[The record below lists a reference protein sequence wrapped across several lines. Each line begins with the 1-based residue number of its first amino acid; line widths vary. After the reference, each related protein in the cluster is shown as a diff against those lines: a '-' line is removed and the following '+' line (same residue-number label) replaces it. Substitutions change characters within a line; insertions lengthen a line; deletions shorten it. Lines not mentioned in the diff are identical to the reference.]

1 MRIDRYISNTRII
14 DLSSRDLRSAYSELL
29 DTFGSHL
36 ATPIS
41 RKKVL
46 NELVV
51 REKSLTSYIGEG
63 VALPH
68 ARVSMKRPYAL
79 AVGRCPAGLT
89 FEGRDSYE
97 DIRFVFLL
105 LANEKAKNYL
115 SFLAALARSFQDSS
129 VMDQLWMARD
139 KTEFKNAVRKAFA
152 EADDRPARR
161 RTKFNK
167 LLTDEAAKIAKAA
180 ECSTILVFTDVFPPT
195 LAPRMTFPGFK
206 VVLAGEGVSDEDRA
220 HHRAD
225 ATLAVRALSR
235 SRLSQLRAAILLGLT
250 REIFGFQDRVCC
262 IGGIPDSGQ
271 LDTILVVDVDE
282 EFESVIGQ
290 GDEMLP
296 TDVAAESL
304 ERLTAIATDLATAG
318 REGKSIGAMFILGD
332 HAEVIKRSKQLIL
345 NPFHGYAEEDR
356 SILNPF
362 MDETIKELALID
374 GAFIVQGNGVVE
386 SAGCLIQAKA
396 DEIDLP
402 GGMGTRH
409 AAAAAITQATESLAL
424 VVSSSGQV
432 TYFRKGRMFTLFD
445 KSEGRSL

>member
-1 MRIDRYISNTRII
+1 MRIDRYISNSRII

-29 DTFGSHL
+29 DTFGTQL
-36 ATPIS
+36 TTPAS

-46 NELVV
+46 KELVE

-68 ARVSMKRPYAL
+68 ARVPMKRPYAL

-115 SFLAALARSFQDSS
+115 SFLAALARAFQDNS

-139 KTEFKNAVRKAFA
+139 KNEFKNAVRKAFA
-152 EADDRPARR
+152 ETDDRPARR

-195 LAPRMTFPGFK
+195 LAPRMTFPNFK
-206 VVLAGEGVSDEDRA
+206 VVLAGEGVTEEDQA

-262 IGGIPDSGQ
+262 VGGIPDSGQ
-271 LDTILVVDVDE
+271 LDTVLVVDVDE

-318 REGKSIGAMFILGD
+318 REGKSIGAMFVLGD
-332 HAEVIKRSKQLIL
+332 HEEVIKRSKQLIL

-356 SILNPF
+356 NILNPF

-409 AAAAAITQATESLAL
+409 AAAAAITQTTESLAL

>member
-1 MRIDRYISNTRII
+1 MRIDRYISNSRII

-29 DTFGSHL
+29 DTFGTQL
-36 ATPIS
+36 TTPAS

-46 NELVV
+46 KELVE

-68 ARVSMKRPYAL
+68 ARVPMKRPYAL

-89 FEGRDSYE
+89 FEGKDSYE

-105 LANEKAKNYL
+105 LANEKAQNYL
-115 SFLAALARSFQDSS
+115 SFLAALARAFQDNS

-139 KTEFKNAVRKAFA
+139 KNEFKNAVRNAFA
-152 EADDRPARR
+152 ETDDRPARR

-195 LAPRMTFPGFK
+195 LAPRMTFPNFK
-206 VVLAGEGVSDEDRA
+206 VVLAGEGVTEEDQA

-262 IGGIPDSGQ
+262 VGGIPDSGQ
-271 LDTILVVDVDE
+271 LDTVLVVDVDE

-318 REGKSIGAMFILGD
+318 REGKSIGAMFVLGD
-332 HAEVIKRSKQLIL
+332 HEEVIKRSKQLIL

-356 SILNPF
+356 NILNPF

-409 AAAAAITQATESLAL
+409 AAAAAITQRTESLAL

>member
-1 MRIDRYISNTRII
+1 MRIDRYISNSRII

-29 DTFGSHL
+29 DTFGTQL
-36 ATPIS
+36 TTPAS

-46 NELVV
+46 KELVE

-68 ARVSMKRPYAL
+68 ARVPMKRPYAL

-115 SFLAALARSFQDSS
+115 SFLAALARAFQDNS

-139 KTEFKNAVRKAFA
+139 KNEFKNAVRNAFA
-152 EADDRPARR
+152 ETDDRPARR

-195 LAPRMTFPGFK
+195 LAPRMTFPNFK
-206 VVLAGEGVSDEDRA
+206 VVLAGEGVTEEDQA

-262 IGGIPDSGQ
+262 VGGIPDSGQ
-271 LDTILVVDVDE
+271 LDTVLVVDVDE

-318 REGKSIGAMFILGD
+318 REGKSIGAMFVLGD
-332 HAEVIKRSKQLIL
+332 HEEVIKRSKQLIL

-356 SILNPF
+356 NILNPF

-409 AAAAAITQATESLAL
+409 AAAAAITQTTESLAL

>member
-1 MRIDRYISNTRII
+1 MRIDRYISSNRII
-14 DLSSRDLRSAYSELL
+14 DLGSKDLKSAYAELI
-29 DTFGSHL
+29 DTCDTL
-36 ATPIS
+36 LPTPRK

-46 NELVV
+46 KELIE
-51 REKSLTSYIGEG
+51 RERSLTSYLGEG

-68 ARVSMKRPYAL
+68 ARVDMKRPYAL
-79 AVGRCPAGLT
+79 AIGRCPAGLN
-89 FEGRDSYE
+89 FEGKDSYV

-115 SFLAALARSFQDSS
+115 SFLAALARAFQDSS
-129 VMDQLWMARD
+129 IMDQLWMARE
-139 KTEFKNAVRKAFA
+139 KAEFKNAVRKAFA
-152 EADDRPARR
+152 GTDDRPARR

-180 ECSTILVFTDVFPPT
+180 DCSTILIFTDVFPPS
-195 LAPRMTFPGFK
+195 LAPKMNFPGFK
-206 VVLAGEGVSDEDRA
+206 VVLAGQDVSDDDRS
-220 HHRAD
+220 HQRAD

-271 LDTILVVDVDE
+271 LDTVLVVDVDE

-290 GDEMLP
+290 GEEMLP
-296 TDVAAESL
+296 PDVSAEAL
-304 ERLTAIATDLATAG
+304 ERITAIATDLATSG
-318 REGKSIGAMFILGD
+318 REGLAIGAMFILGD
-332 HAEVIKRSKQLIL
+332 HVEVSKRSKQLVL
-345 NPFHGYAEEDR
+345 NPFHGYGEEDR

-374 GAFIVQGNGVVE
+374 GAFILQGNGVVE

-396 DEIDLP
+396 DEIVLP
-402 GGMGTRH
+402 GGLGTRH
-409 AAAAAITQATESLAL
+409 AAAAAITHVTDSLAL

-432 TYFRKGRMFTLFD
+432 TYFRKGQMFTLFE
-445 KSEGRSL
+445 KSEGRAL

>member
-1 MRIDRYISNTRII
+1 MRIDRYISNSRII

-29 DTFGSHL
+29 DTFGTQL
-36 ATPIS
+36 TTPAS

-46 NELVV
+46 KELVE

-68 ARVSMKRPYAL
+68 ARVPMKRPYAL

-89 FEGRDSYE
+89 FEGKDSYE

-115 SFLAALARSFQDSS
+115 SFLAALARAFQDNS

-139 KTEFKNAVRKAFA
+139 KNEFKNAVRNAFA
-152 EADDRPARR
+152 ETDDRPARR

-195 LAPRMTFPGFK
+195 LAPRMTFPNFK
-206 VVLAGEGVSDEDRA
+206 VVLAGEGVTEEDQA

-262 IGGIPDSGQ
+262 VGGIPDSGQ
-271 LDTILVVDVDE
+271 LDTVLVVDVDE

-318 REGKSIGAMFILGD
+318 REGKSIGAMFVLGD
-332 HAEVIKRSKQLIL
+332 HEEVIKRSKQLIL

-356 SILNPF
+356 NILNPF

-409 AAAAAITQATESLAL
+409 AAAAAITQTTESLAL

>member
-1 MRIDRYISNTRII
+1 MRIDRYISNSRII
-14 DLSSRDLRSAYSELL
+14 DLSSRDLGSAYSELL
-29 DTFGSHL
+29 DTFGTQL
-36 ATPIS
+36 ETAAS

-46 NELVV
+46 KELVE

-115 SFLAALARSFQDSS
+115 SFLAALARAFQDSS
-129 VMDQLWMARD
+129 IMDQLWMARE
-139 KTEFKNAVRKAFA
+139 KNEFKSAVRNAFA
-152 EADDRPARR
+152 DTDDRPARR
-161 RTKFNK
+161 RTKFNE

-180 ECSTILVFTDVFPPT
+180 DCSTILVFTDVFPPT
-195 LAPRMTFPGFK
+195 LAPRMTFPNFK
-206 VVLAGEGVSDEDRA
+206 VVLAGESVSDDDRT
-220 HHRAD
+220 HHRAH

-262 IGGIPDSGQ
+262 IGGIPESGQ

-296 TDVAAESL
+296 NDVAADSL

-318 REGKSIGAMFILGD
+318 REGKSIGAMFVLGD
-332 HAEVIKRSKQLIL
+332 HEEVIKRSKQLIL

-356 SILNPF
+356 NILNPF

-374 GAFIVQGNGVVE
+374 GAFIVRGNGVVE

-409 AAAAAITQATESLAL
+409 AAAAAITQSTDSLAL

>member
-1 MRIDRYISNTRII
+1 MRIDRYISNSRII

-29 DTFGSHL
+29 DTFGTQL
-36 ATPIS
+36 TTPAS

-46 NELVV
+46 KELVE

-68 ARVSMKRPYAL
+68 ARVPMKRPYAL

-115 SFLAALARSFQDSS
+115 SFLAALARAFQDNS

-139 KTEFKNAVRKAFA
+139 KNEFKNAVRNAFA
-152 EADDRPARR
+152 ETDDRPARR

-195 LAPRMTFPGFK
+195 LAPRMTFPNFK
-206 VVLAGEGVSDEDRA
+206 VVLAGEGVTEEDQA
-220 HHRAD
+220 HHRAN

-262 IGGIPDSGQ
+262 VGGIPDSGQ
-271 LDTILVVDVDE
+271 LDTVLVVDVDE

-318 REGKSIGAMFILGD
+318 REGKSIGAMFVLGD
-332 HAEVIKRSKQLIL
+332 HEEVIKRSKQLIL

-356 SILNPF
+356 NILNPF

-409 AAAAAITQATESLAL
+409 AAAAAITQTTESLAL

>member
-1 MRIDRYISNTRII
+1 MRIDRYISNSRII

-29 DTFGSHL
+29 DTFGTQL
-36 ATPIS
+36 TTPAS

-46 NELVV
+46 KELVE

-68 ARVSMKRPYAL
+68 ARVPMKRPYAL

-89 FEGRDSYE
+89 FEGKDSYE

-105 LANEKAKNYL
+105 LDNEKAKNYL
-115 SFLAALARSFQDSS
+115 SFLAALARAFQDNS

-139 KTEFKNAVRKAFA
+139 KNEFKNAVRKAFA
-152 EADDRPARR
+152 ETDDRPARR

-195 LAPRMTFPGFK
+195 LAPRMTFPNFK
-206 VVLAGEGVSDEDRA
+206 VVLAGEGVTEEDQA

-262 IGGIPDSGQ
+262 VGGIPDSGQ
-271 LDTILVVDVDE
+271 LDTVLVVDVDE

-318 REGKSIGAMFILGD
+318 REGKSIGAMFVLGD
-332 HAEVIKRSKQLIL
+332 HEEVIKRSKQLIL

-356 SILNPF
+356 NILNPF

-409 AAAAAITQATESLAL
+409 AAAAAITQTTESLAL